1 MTENAFASHPEPQAE
16 PTLRHNLE
24 LPKGVLQKNLKA
36 FVYLG
41 AALLVIVAALF
52 SSSGK
57 KTPAQLATAKGQPPQ
72 PTLQD
77 NTDNN
82 VQELKNQLQAERQ
95 KDQQATIAAAALG
108 DPALASATPAQQTA
122 AAVYGPTGV
131 AVPCVPGRPCPQ
143 MQQGNMQM
151 QLTPVQQQAQLI
163 AAKERERADDSRFAS
178 NLVYSRS
185 AEQPQQQQQG
195 QLTPPQ
201 YGPADPQA
209 HSSLVAPE
217 SEGKRE
223 DTPGGYKRPL
233 EAN

>member
-1 MTENAFASHPEPQAE
+1 MTENIFSPRTDAQTEPETE
-16 PTLRHNLE
+16 PTLRRNIE
-24 LPKGVLQKNLKA
+24 VPKGVLQKNLKT

-41 AALLVIVAALF
+41 AVLLVIVAALF

-57 KTPAQLATAKGQPPQ
+57 KTPAQQASAKGQPPQ

-95 KDQQATIAAAALG
+95 KQQQATIAAAATG

-122 AAVYGPTGV
+122 AAAHGPTGT
-131 AVPCVPGRPCPQ
+131 AAPCVPGRPCPQ
-143 MQQGNMQM
+143 VQQGDMQM

-163 AAKERERADDSRFAS
+163 TAKERERADDSRFAS

-185 AEQPQQQQQG
+185 AEQPQQQG
-195 QLTPPQ
+195 EMM
-201 YGPADPQA
+201 PAQ
-209 HSSLVAPE
+209 
-217 SEGKRE
+217 
-223 DTPGGYKRPL
+223 
-233 EAN
+233 